1 MEVSKN
7 GKDGKN
13 NPKTQEKA
21 ETSGRKP
28 KKLHDTNY
36 TFNSLE
42 ETRLNLSALT
52 RAFLEQEI
60 TERHYRA
67 AVYGVNSITKLLIHE
82 KITALE
88 ERIKGL
94 EKSRKL

>member
-1 MEVSKN
+1 MKN
-7 GKDGKN
+7 IKN
-13 NPKTQEKA
+13 SENLVKSQEKL
-21 ETSGRKP
+21 ETRGRKP

-42 ETRLNLSALT
+42 ETRLNLAAIT
-52 RAFLEQEI
+52 KAFLEQEI

-67 AVYGVNSITKLLIHE
+67 CVYGVNSIVKLLIHE
-82 KITALE
+82 KISALE

-94 EKSRKL
+94 EKGRKI